1 MKQRDNEQTGARV
14 LAREEEHQEDDT
26 LLGVTLS

>member
-14 LAREEEHQEDDT
+14 LAREDEGRELHLFKSE
-26 LLGVTLS
+26 